1 MKKLIYFLII
11 LSIVGSCT
19 QETKNEENTT
29 LINKTQLKYI
39 PNQEAVRLNDSA
51 VSLLIQIDPFQDSIN
66 AKLNLKALTYLNKAI
81 KVDSLYQLAYSNKI
95 DVLKSIGRLED
106 AIRTLELASKIF
118 YGYAESYSVRGFLY
132 EKLGKKDSAIIMYDL
147 ALKSYQNRVLE
158 DPENINHQINVAF
171 ILLFTDGQ
179 TEALNEIEGII
190 QKTSD
195 KQAVDFRSVIK
206 SFERDKFITNY

>member
-132 EKLGKKDSAIIMYDL
+132 EKLGKKDSAVIMYDL